1 MGYKCHRIQHVFPTS
16 LKKENIELDTVG
28 AKCNIKINV
37 ITSLI
42 CLKPNNGD
50 GQMIWE
56 TVLRLKFKQKQVLDK
71 LKRMNC

>member
-37 ITSLI
+37 ITSLL

-50 GQMIWE
+50 GQMI
-56 TVLRLKFKQKQVLDK
+56 
-71 LKRMNC
+71 